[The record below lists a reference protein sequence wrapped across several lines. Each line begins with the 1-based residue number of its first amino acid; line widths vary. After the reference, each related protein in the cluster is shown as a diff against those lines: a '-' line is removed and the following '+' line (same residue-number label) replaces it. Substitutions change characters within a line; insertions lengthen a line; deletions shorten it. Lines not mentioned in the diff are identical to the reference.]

1 MSALAAASSSG
12 SGSTLGTLLF
22 AIPIVLLA
30 FMFWSYFKRQRQ
42 FQRSQATLAVGEE
55 VGTTS
60 GLYGTLVELDEQIAV
75 LEVSKDVR
83 LRFDRRAVVPK
94 TKLEQTRTRSQASA
108 VTLTKS
114 RDDAADSDSTDTK
127 A

>member
-75 LEVSKDVR
+75 LEVSKDVQ
-83 LRFDRRAVVPK
+83 LRFDRRAVVPRS
-94 TKLEQTRTRSQASA
+94 KLEATRSRSRAGRPA
-108 VTLTKS
+108 VT
-114 RDDAADSDSTDTK
+114 DSDSSATRFNSTDTK